1 MSASAPW
8 LALACDWS
16 DSEMF
21 DDSSHGVRL
30 AWIELL
36 SVTKAQGR
44 AGCVRLR
51 VRKFAE
57 QKRLSVEAVEE
68 MLVRAT
74 KAGAI
79 TRQGDEVTLK
89 NWRDYQDPKHR
100 SRKGLEENGGGFTK
114 TPTTRDQSTEHRAPT
129 TQTPEHR
136 GPRKPSGSGAR
147 ASMRPMVSEKTLR
160 DLGDLRKWY
169 EDEITRSDTPL
180 KDSEH
185 TWHNVQTTAAKV
197 LRDYSAKKCAR
208 PVGLFKW
215 VVGINDDRE
224 PHWEYLDDSD
234 EDALK
239 AMIKK
244 AAEQKRVN

>member
-21 DDSSHGVRL
+21 DDSCHGVRL

-57 QKRLSVEAVEE
+57 HKRLSVEAVEE

-79 TRQGDEVTLK
+79 TRQGDEVTLI

-100 SRKGLEENGGGFTK
+100 PRKDLNGNGGDFTK
-114 TPTTRDQSTEHRAPT
+114 TPPTRDQSTEDRGPPT
-129 TQTPEHR
+129 QAPEHR

-147 ASMRPMVSEKTLR
+147 ASTRPRVSEQTLR
-160 DLGDLRKWY
+160 DLTELRRWY
-169 EDEITRSDTPL
+169 DDEITRSDSPL

-185 TWHNVQTTAAKV
+185 VWHNVQAAAAKA
-197 LRDYSAKKCAR
+197 LADYAAKKCAQ

-215 VVGINDDRE
+215 VVGINEERK
-224 PHWEYLDDSD
+224 PHWEYLDDAD
-234 EDALK
+234 DDALK
-239 AMIKK
+239 QMIKE
-244 AAEQKRVN
+244 AANQKRVN